1 MLYCGTIKKIFQT
14 FKKIKKMKY
23 SVERSIE
30 ILERTPA
37 VLSSLLSGIGDDW
50 VMNNEG
56 PETFSPYDVIG
67 HLVHGEK
74 TDWMVRAK
82 MIVEFGDAKTFVPWD
97 RFAQYEES
105 KGKTLQQLLDEFSAI
120 RKENVALLRSSQLTE
135 ADLDKKGMHPRLG
148 SVTLRNLLA
157 TWVVHDLTHIAQ
169 VTRVMAKQ
177 YKDEMGPWPEFFRIL
192 SF

>member
-1 MLYCGTIKKIFQT
+1 MQ
-14 FKKIKKMKY
+14 Y
-23 SVERSIE
+23 SLDRSYE

-37 VLSSLLSGIGDDW
+37 VLQSLLAGLSDDW
-50 VMNNEG
+50 IMPNEG

-74 TDWMVRAK
+74 TDWVVRTK
-82 MIVEFGDAKTFVPWD
+82 MILEFGNTKTFEKYD

-105 KGKTLQQLLDEFSAI
+105 KGKSLQQLLDEFAAI
-120 RKENVALLRSSQLTE
+120 RKENMVWFKALNLTE
-135 ADLDKKGMHPRLG
+135 DDLDRKGMHPVLG
-148 SVTLRNLLA
+148 DVTLKNLLA

-177 YKDEMGPWPEFFRIL
+177 YKTEMGPWPEFFRIL
-192 SF
+192 NF